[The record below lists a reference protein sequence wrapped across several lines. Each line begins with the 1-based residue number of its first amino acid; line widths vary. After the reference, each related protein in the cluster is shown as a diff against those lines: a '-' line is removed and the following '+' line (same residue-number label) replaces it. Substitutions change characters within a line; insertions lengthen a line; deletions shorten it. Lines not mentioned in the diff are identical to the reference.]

1 MKRVL
6 FFAVVFLGAI
16 IFACNKKDTSQPTN
30 AASESEIIDAA
41 YNYFNAE
48 VIPDESKNKRPDKF
62 PIWSGA
68 KVIQDITGTMVT
80 VPVFISKAK
89 YITISDGS
97 HLSASEMTFL
107 KIYTNPKGVK
117 HYEVVTQIPDKD
129 YVLGQLPFK
138 GVTKVEDWKGNFIS
152 AWTNKNNKISPAT
165 FSTSI
170 KKSPSTENT
179 APTICTVTDW
189 YDCRTFD
196 DGAHWDCNYR
206 STTMVCQD
214 PPSTGG
220 GGAGGGGGGTSSGP
234 PAVVP
239 ITQLYEIKKVVDSLK
254 NKCQKKAL
262 SNLKGQIFAGRYS
275 IMLYQFFGVKAKST
289 LEFYSGNTGTAD
301 AKNLPG
307 GVYPNAYSRI
317 ILSNTNLQNA
327 SQEYI
332 VITIMHEILH
342 AYFALAKWDP
352 TKEDRD
358 TRDHRKM
365 ANDYVC
371 ILADALTEMF
381 PDMDYQE
388 ATALSWGGL
397 EKTDVYQAMPLA
409 DRNKMEATNSY
420 YRLGISGTKCQ

>member
-1 MKRVL
+1 MRKIL
-6 FFAVVFLGAI
+6 FIAIVIGTI
-16 IFACNKKDTSQPTN
+16 IFACNKKEEAPPAN

-48 VIPDESKNKRPDKF
+48 VIPDVNKNKRPDKF
-62 PIWSGA
+62 PLWSGA
-68 KVIQDITGTMVT
+68 KVIQDNTGTIVT

-97 HLSASEMTFL
+97 HISATEMTFL
-107 KIYTNPKGVK
+107 KIYTNPKGVT

-129 YVLGQLPFK
+129 YLLGKLPFK
-138 GVTKVEDWKGNFIS
+138 GVTKVEDWKGNFLS

-170 KKSPSTENT
+170 RKSPSTETT

-196 DGAHWDCNYR
+196 DGAHWDCNYK
-206 STTMVCQD
+206 STTMVCAD

-220 GGAGGGGGGTSSGP
+220 GGAAGGGGGTSSGA

-254 NKCQKKAL
+254 DKCQKQAL

-275 IMLYQFFGVKAKST
+275 IMLYQFFGAKAKST
-289 LEFYSGNTGTAD
+289 LEFHTGNTGIYD
-301 AKNLPG
+301 ARTLPSG
-307 GVYPNAYSRI
+307 LFPNCHAYI
-317 ILSNTNLQNA
+317 TLSNTNLQNA

-332 VITIMHEILH
+332 ISTIMHEILH
-342 AYFALAKWDP
+342 AYFAIATWDP
-352 TKEDRD
+352 TKEDRNG
-358 TRDHRKM
+358 RDHRKM

-381 PDMDYQE
+381 PDMDYNE

-397 EKTDVYQAMPLA
+397 ELTDVYQALPLA
-409 DRNKMEATNSY
+409 DRNKFESINNY
-420 YRLGISGTKCQ
+420 YKMGISGTKCK